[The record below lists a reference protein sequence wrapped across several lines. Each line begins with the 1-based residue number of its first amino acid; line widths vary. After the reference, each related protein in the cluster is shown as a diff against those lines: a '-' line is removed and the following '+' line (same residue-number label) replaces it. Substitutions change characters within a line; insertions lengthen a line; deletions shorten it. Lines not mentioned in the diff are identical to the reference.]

1 MRVLILPLGSIY
13 IGTMGSYTLVIH
25 SLIYILNTRYALGMG
40 KVMRICTYSLQL
52 VVIAWGLGMARECP
66 PTLFPP
72 KKIHFLGIFDMLK
85 L

>member
-1 MRVLILPLGSIY
+1 MRVPILPLGSIY
-13 IGTMGSYTLVIH
+13 IGVMGSYALVIH
-25 SLIYILNTRYALGMG
+25 SLIYILNTSYALGMG
-40 KVMRICTYSLQL
+40 KVMRICTYSLRL

-66 PTLFPP
+66 PTPFPP